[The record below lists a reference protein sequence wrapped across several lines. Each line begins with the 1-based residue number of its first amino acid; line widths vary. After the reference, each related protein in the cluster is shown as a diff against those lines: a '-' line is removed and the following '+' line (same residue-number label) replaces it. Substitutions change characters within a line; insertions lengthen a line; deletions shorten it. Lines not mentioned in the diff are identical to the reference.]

1 MAAMEETMAYSADN
15 AREEHLQR
23 FQQPDGHC
31 LQCGR
36 PANQYHPVGPITV
49 TISEPSDETFV
60 HEFCNWKC
68 FGEWAAVQA
77 GGVFVV
83 DRN

>member
-1 MAAMEETMAYSADN
+1 MAHSADN

-36 PANQYHPVGPITV
+36 PANQHHPVGPIRV
-49 TISEPSDETFV
+49 TISAPDGDNPP
-60 HEFCNWKC
+60 HEFCDWVC
-68 FGEWAAVQA
+68 FGHWAAVQA
-77 GGVFVV
+77 GGVFIIN
-83 DRN
+83 RN